1 MRPRPRKATMPIP
14 LPLRLLTLALV
25 LLAPAA
31 ASAAVSGRTLQV
43 GPSRTYQKPSQA
55 AAAALDGDT
64 IEIDAGLY
72 TGDVCAWYR
81 NDLVIRGVGGFAHL
95 DAAGQSSQG

>member
-1 MRPRPRKATMPIP
+1 MRPRPRKATMRTLL
-14 LPLRLLTLALV
+14 LPLALA
-25 LLAPAA
+25 LLAPVT
-31 ASAAVSGRTLQV
+31 ASAATAGRTLQV
-43 GPSRTYQKPSQA
+43 GPGRTYQKPSQA

-72 TGDVCAWYR
+72 SGDVCAWYR

-95 DAAGQSSQG
+95 DAAGQSSQGKA